1 MNTMTP
7 LGFTVFDS
15 ELGPCGLAWSEAGV
29 CIVHLP
35 DRDAARV
42 RARLLRRTGAAEADP
57 PAEIATAIRDVQAL
71 LAGEPKTL
79 DDIAVDLG
87 DASDFHR
94 KVWAVTRAI
103 QPGETLTYGEVA
115 RRIGE
120 PGAARAVGKAL
131 GENPV
136 PIIVPCHRVL
146 AAGGRTGGFSGGE
159 GVETKLRLLTAER
172 ARTGDAPLLFDDLP
186 LAAKPRR

>member
-1 MNTMTP
+1 MTT

-15 ELGPCGLAWSEAGV
+15 EMGPCGLAWSEHGV
-29 CIVHLP
+29 CAVHLP
-35 DRDAARV
+35 DRDAERV
-42 RARLLRRTGAAEADP
+42 RARLLRRTGSEETDP
-57 PAEIATAIRDVQAL
+57 PPGIRTAVRDVQAL

-87 DASDFHR
+87 DASEFNR
-94 KVWAVTRAI
+94 KVWAITRAI
-103 QPGETLTYGEVA
+103 PPGETLTYGEVA

-131 GENPV
+131 GENPI

-146 AAGGRTGGFSGGE
+146 AAGGGTGGFSGGE
-159 GVETKLRLLTAER
+159 GVETKLRLLTIER